1 LSSQNSEALYFAI
14 QRVLRGS
21 DRPIVIQSDAGSPV
35 QSLVTAM
42 DVVARLG
49 MTQVSIATTRPIE

>member
-1 LSSQNSEALYFAI
+1 
-14 QRVLRGS
+14 
-21 DRPIVIQSDAGSPV
+21 VIQSDADSPV

-42 DVVARLG
+42 DVVSQLG